1 MSRVDEDSGTGGANE
16 DDDNIGRSSGY
27 DEEENQ
33 GIVNEDEDGGGS
45 EDEDDCVSVLG
56 SEADD
61 SGSPVVAVVESVVGS
76 VGTSGAG
83 SVVGSVVEGVVS
95 SAFAMFSLWSEQAA
109 KNTKA
114 PKAMICFLIMIPPSL
129 VYIKYK
135 KKAPQREPF
144 LINSIYLSD
153 YWIPQVAG

>member
-16 DDDNIGRSSGY
+16 DDDNIGRSPGY

-33 GIVNEDEDGGGS
+33 GIVNEDEDGGGC
-45 EDEDDCVSVLG
+45 EDEDDCVSVFG

-61 SGSPVVAVVESVVGS
+61 PGSPVVAVVESVVGS
-76 VGTSGAG
+76 VGTSGA
-83 SVVGSVVEGVVS
+83 GSVVEGVVS

-114 PKAMICFLIMIPPSL
+114 PKAMICFLIMFPPSL

-135 KKAPQREPF
+135 KKLPNGELF
-144 LINSIYLSD
+144 IKYSMGIT
-153 YWIPQVAG
+153 